1 LFRDKSSNSSKI
13 TKENMQ
19 SVHLGDIPD
28 YLVLINESDGI
39 EIVIGEISRL
49 FPPSGKENYD
59 WKKINRE
66 YKNGFDVR
74 REELIKGKNLSND
87 ERRSIIDELHQISF
101 IGIQVIRNDIIVFG
115 IDSYKN
121 SFYRSFE
128 IIKYNIL
135 LRVSNG
141 DIIKEFLKKS
151 LIVKNYVDK
160 MVSNLLQIKN
170 RIKNLPDQIEDEIE
184 NSECDMSI
192 VTTY

>member
-1 LFRDKSSNSSKI
+1 
-13 TKENMQ
+13 MQ

-28 YLVLINESDGI
+28 YLVILNESDGI
-39 EIVIGEISRL
+39 EIVIGEISRF
-49 FPPSGKENYD
+49 FPRSGKGNYD

-66 YKNGFDVR
+66 CKNGFDVR
-74 REELIKGKNLSND
+74 KEELIKGKNLSND
-87 ERRSIIDELHQISF
+87 EGRSIIDDLHQIPF

-128 IIKYNIL
+128 IIKYNIP

-141 DIIKEFLKKS
+141 DIIKEFLTKS

-160 MVSNLLQIKN
+160 MLSNLLEIRN
-170 RIKNLPDQIEDEIE
+170 RIMNLPDQIEDETDEIE
-184 NSECDMSI
+184 NSECNMSI
-192 VTTY
+192 ATTY

>member
-1 LFRDKSSNSSKI
+1 
-13 TKENMQ
+13 M
-19 SVHLGDIPD
+19 
-28 YLVLINESDGI
+28 VLINESDGI
-39 EIVIGEISRL
+39 EIIISEILWL
-49 FPPSGKENYD
+49 FSPSGKENYN

-66 YKNGFDVR
+66 CKNGFDIR
-74 REELIKGKNLSND
+74 KEELIKGKNLSND
-87 ERRSIIDELHQISF
+87 EGRSIIDDLHQIPF
-101 IGIQVIRNDIIVFG
+101 IGIQVIRNDIIVFR

-128 IIKYNIL
+128 IVKYNIP

-141 DIIKEFLKKS
+141 DIIKEFLTKS

-170 RIKNLPDQIEDEIE
+170 RIKNLPDQIEDEIDVIE

-192 VTTY
+192 ATTY

>member
-1 LFRDKSSNSSKI
+1 
-13 TKENMQ
+13 MQ
-19 SVHLGDIPD
+19 SVHFGDIPD
-28 YLVLINESDGI
+28 YLVLINEFDGI

-66 YKNGFDVR
+66 CKNGFDVR
-74 REELIKGKNLSND
+74 KVELIKGKNLSND
-87 ERRSIIDELHQISF
+87 EGRSIIDDLHQIPF

-128 IIKYNIL
+128 IVKYNIP

-141 DIIKEFLKKS
+141 NIIKEFLTKS

-170 RIKNLPDQIEDEIE
+170 RIMYLPDQIEVEIDENV
-184 NSECDMSI
+184 NSEYDMSI
-192 VTTY
+192 ATTY

>member
-1 LFRDKSSNSSKI
+1 
-13 TKENMQ
+13 MQ

-66 YKNGFDVR
+66 CKNGFDVR
-74 REELIKGKNLSND
+74 KEELIKGKNLSND
-87 ERRSIIDELHQISF
+87 EGRSIIDDLHQVPF

-121 SFYRSFE
+121 SFYRSF
-128 IIKYNIL
+128 KIL
-135 LRVSNG
+135 NYKIPLRVSNG
-141 DIIKEFLKKS
+141 DIIKEFLKNS
-151 LIVKNYVDK
+151 LVKNYVNK
-160 MVSNLLQIKN
+160 MISNLLQIRN
-170 RIKNLPDQIEDEIE
+170 RIKNLPDQIEDEIDEIE
-184 NSECDMSI
+184 NSECNMSI

>member
-1 LFRDKSSNSSKI
+1 
-13 TKENMQ
+13 MQ

-59 WKKINRE
+59 WKKINHE
-66 YKNGFDVR
+66 CKNGFDVR
-74 REELIKGKNLSND
+74 REKLIKDKNLSNN
-87 ERRSIIDELHQISF
+87 EGRSIIDDLHQIPF
-101 IGIQVIRNDIIVFG
+101 IRIQVIRNDIIVFG

-121 SFYRSFE
+121 SFYCSFE
-128 IIKYNIL
+128 IIKYNIP

-192 VTTY
+192 VTIY